1 MSVNINRRTLIKATV
16 FLWIITFLGMLFLN
30 IEKGYLLN
38 SIFFGV
44 CFLLAVI
51 LIRNVNL
58 LPLKDEKTET
68 VKTIHKES
76 KLSFFL
82 LGLFLGL
89 GSLFLSVLFDA
100 IKSVWFNAPL
110 SENFEFAYF
119 LERLTFHI
127 FVWIFGGFILLFGYL
142 SVL

>member
-1 MSVNINRRTLIKATV
+1 MSVNINRRTSIKATV

-51 LIRNVNL
+51 LIRNINL

-68 VKTIHKES
+68 VKNTHKES
-76 KLSFFL
+76 KFSFFL
-82 LGLFLGL
+82 LGLLLGL
-89 GSLFLSVLFDA
+89 GSLFLSVLIDA
-100 IKSVWFNAPL
+100 IKSYWFNTPL
-110 SENFEFAYF
+110 SENFGFGYF
-119 LERLTFHI
+119 MERLTFHI
-127 FVWIFGGFILLFGYL
+127 FIWIFVGFILWK
-142 SVL
+142 SSKE